1 VPENFASLLEALN
14 DEGRMLARTAPA
26 GVIES
31 LGKARRRR
39 HRFTAATSAVAVCAL
54 AAGVAFGVGGGA
66 GSRQRPITPGATPS
80 TSSSATPSPSLSAH
94 STVTTENR
102 TGLDALMKPTELAQP
117 ARFQWNQGS
126 TQNRPTPNGD
136 AVPRCGFIPS
146 DANTVKIPSQG
157 ETISQ
162 YLAGSDESTAN
173 EMIYHYDSPAA
184 ARAGYDALK
193 PDQTTCPGIHVTGTV
208 TDGVVW
214 EDAVS
219 GTTSLQKMAVL
230 SRSDVAYFF
239 YVWQGQ
245 STPWDS
251 SDDQAALQRM
261 ADRLDGG
268 QPVPDPVTAPPA
280 GAIPASAWLDPSQI
294 PFATADQ
301 SHGWV
306 PLGGQQQSTSGSPSA
321 FLCKSVT
328 DGEDFVALP
337 NAVVATRSYHGSPST
352 TPVYPGSNYLYS
364 GADEHIVS
372 FDSSGTDAPTA
383 ARTAF
388 VWSRQILVDHGCQF
402 KDGSGAQVTRKIKIA
417 TQTDTEFSLLATDT
431 PGTTSYTHLYC
442 VIKGSHVAW
451 MTIGFEQGDTSTA
464 GDAAILASMA
474 ARLP

>member
-1 VPENFASLLEALN
+1 MPENFASLLEALN

-54 AAGVAFGVGGGA
+54 AAGVAFGAGGGA
-66 GSRQRPITPGATPS
+66 GSRQTPITPAVTPS
-80 TSSSATPSPSLSAH
+80 TSPSAAPSPSSSAH
-94 STVTTENR
+94 LTVTTENR
-102 TGLDALMKPTELAQP
+102 TGLDALMQPTELPQP
-117 ARFQWNQGS
+117 ARFQWSQAS
-126 TQNRPTPNGD
+126 TRNRPTPDGD
-136 AVPRCGFIPS
+136 SVPRCGFTLS
-146 DANTVKIPSQG
+146 DANAVKVHSQG
-157 ETISQ
+157 MTISE

-173 EMIYHYDSPAA
+173 ETIYHYGSPAA
-184 ARAGYDALK
+184 ARADYEALR
-193 PDQTTCPGIHVTGTV
+193 PDPTTCPGIHVTGTV

-239 YVWQGQ
+239 YVWQGR
-245 STPWDS
+245 STPYDT

-280 GAIPASAWLDPSQI
+280 GTIPASAWLEPSRI

-306 PLGGQQQSTSGSPSA
+306 PFGDQQQSTSSSPSA
-321 FLCKSVT
+321 NLCKSVT

-337 NAVVATRSYHGSPST
+337 NAVVTTRSYHGSPST

-364 GADEHIVS
+364 GAYEHIVS
-372 FDSSGTDAPTA
+372 FDAFAKDAPA
-383 ARTAF
+383 VAKTAF
-388 VWSRQILVDHGCQF
+388 VWSRQILMDHGCQF
-402 KDGSGAQVTRKIKIA
+402 RDSSGAQVTRKIKIA
-417 TQTDTEFSLLATDT
+417 TQTDTGFSLLATDT

-451 MTIGFEQGDTSTA
+451 MTIGFEQGDTSTG